1 MVFSTIR
8 KIKEILTKLGY
19 QKIKWNAVSYSWV
32 CGNESAVLL
41 EAVNEEKEKILK
53 ELK

>member
-19 QKIKWNAVSYSWV
+19 QKIKWHKVK
-32 CGNESAVLL
+32 ESKNLQ
-41 EAVNEEKEKILK
+41 NILK
-53 ELK
+53 EWKNENR